1 LINDQIACS
10 NELTGLEVAKYLL
23 SKLVKDHGG
32 IEKMTEALDCDYDL
46 VSELLE
52 FFIDTGWI
60 KQNAN
65 QTYEIIK
72 KGKKRI
78 EEVKFDQ
85 ELFMYL
91 DLFVAPLCKIG

>member
-10 NELTGLEVAKYLL
+10 NELTGLDIAKFLL

-32 IEKMTEALDCDYDL
+32 IEKMTEALDCNYDL

-52 FFIDTGWI
+52 AFIFLGWI

-65 QTYEIIK
+65 QTYEITT
-72 KGKKRI
+72 KGKKI
-78 EEVKFDQ
+78 IIQ
-85 ELFMYL
+85 
-91 DLFVAPLCKIG
+91 